1 MQPMHTIPARG
12 GLNFDETPFLAIWE
26 VTQSCDLACKHCR
39 AAAQP
44 IAHPDELSNA
54 EGKALIDQIADMHIP
69 IFVFTGG
76 DPMKRKDV
84 FELIHYAADKGVQVA
99 LTPSATPLLT
109 REAIFKLKEAGLVRL
124 GISLDGSTPE
134 IHDTFRG
141 LPGAWARTIQAIE
154 WANEA
159 GIPIQVHSTI
169 SRHNANDL
177 DNLCNLFEKLAIVMW
192 NVFFLVP
199 VGRGQLNDLLSGE
212 EFEQVFGKIYELSHR
227 VSFQIK
233 TTEAM
238 HYRRYLLQHNLEE
251 RRIAH
256 GHGHPS
262 AARPSVALGGDNST
276 SAALKGHDSTSEA
289 LSGDNSSS
297 AALNGDNS
305 TSAALNGDDST
316 SAALK
321 GHDFS
326 RAENAANKSVG
337 ALAPVYE
344 PGAPT
349 ADAKTR
355 TASWATRRVNDGKGF
370 MFISHVGN
378 VYPSGFL
385 PIHAGNVRETP
396 LADIYRNAPIFK
408 SLRDTSKLEGKCGAC
423 EYKEICGGSRARAY
437 AVTGDPLAPEPCCIY
452 QPKNWDPE
460 LEHKADA
467 FRETTPAE
475 PLVVL

>member
-1 MQPMHTIPARG
+1 MQPMHNIPARG

-44 IAHPDELSNA
+44 IAHPDELSTA
-54 EGKALIDQIADMHIP
+54 EGKALIDQVAAMHIP

-76 DPMKRKDV
+76 DPLKRKDV
-84 FELIHYAADKGVQVA
+84 YELIRYAADKGVSVA

-124 GISLDGSTPE
+124 GISLDGSTAA
-134 IHDTFRG
+134 INDTFRG
-141 LPGAWARTIQAIE
+141 LDGAYARTIQAIE

-169 SRHNANDL
+169 SRHNAHDL
-177 DNLCNLFEKLAIVMW
+177 DSLCALFEKLKIVMW

-199 VGRGQLNDLLSGE
+199 VGRGQLADLLSGE
-212 EFEQVFGKIYELSHR
+212 EFEQVFGKIYELSQR

-251 RRIAH
+251 RKMGH
-256 GHGHPS
+256 GHGHPGQ
-262 AARPSVALGGDNST
+262 AATA
-276 SAALKGHDSTSEA
+276 
-289 LSGDNSSS
+289 
-297 AALNGDNS
+297 
-305 TSAALNGDDST
+305 
-316 SAALK
+316 
-321 GHDFS
+321 
-326 RAENAANKSVG
+326 
-337 ALAPVYE
+337 YE

-349 ADAKTR
+349 ADAQSR
-355 TASWATRRVNDGKGF
+355 TMGWATRRVNDGKGF
-370 MFISHVGN
+370 LFVSHLGN

-385 PIHAGNVRETP
+385 PIHAGNVKETP
-396 LADIYRNAPIFK
+396 LQEIYRDSPIFK

-437 AVTGDPLAPEPCCIY
+437 ALTGNPLAAEQCCIY
-452 QPKNWDPE
+452 QPKNWDPQ
-460 LEHKADA
+460 LECEAAA
-467 FRETTPAE
+467 FNGK
-475 PLVVL
+475 L

>member
-1 MQPMHTIPARG
+1 MQPMHNIPARG

-44 IAHPDELSNA
+44 IAHPDELTNA
-54 EGKALIDQIADMHIP
+54 EGKALIDQIAAMSVP

-76 DPMKRKDV
+76 DPLKRADV
-84 FELIHYAADKGVQVA
+84 FELIRYAADKGVQVA

-134 IHDTFRG
+134 IHDAFRG
-141 LPGAWARTIQAIE
+141 LPGAYARTIQAIE

-159 GIPIQVHSTI
+159 GIPIQVHTTI
-169 SRHNANDL
+169 SRHNAHDL
-177 DNLCNLFEKLAIVMW
+177 DGLCALFEKLAIVMW

-199 VGRGQLNDLLSGE
+199 LGRGQLDALLSGE
-212 EFEQVFGKIYELSHR
+212 EFEQVFAKIYELSHR
-227 VSFQIK
+227 VNFQIK

-238 HYRRYLLQHNLEE
+238 HYRRYLLQNNLEE
-251 RRIAH
+251 RKI
-256 GHGHPS
+256 GHGHPGS
-262 AARPSVALGGDNST
+262 VQRTAAMA
-276 SAALKGHDSTSEA
+276 
-289 LSGDNSSS
+289 
-297 AALNGDNS
+297 
-305 TSAALNGDDST
+305 
-316 SAALK
+316 
-321 GHDFS
+321 
-326 RAENAANKSVG
+326 
-337 ALAPVYE
+337 YE

-370 MFISHVGN
+370 LFVSHVGN

-385 PIHAGNVRETP
+385 PIHAGNIRETP
-396 LADIYRNAPIFK
+396 LSEIYRNAPIFK

-437 AVTGDPLAPEPCCIY
+437 AVTGDPLAAEPCCIY
-452 QPKNWDPE
+452 QPKNWDPQ
-460 LEHKADA
+460 LESEAAA
-467 FRETTPAE
+467 FAKS
-475 PLVVL
+475 

>member
-12 GLNFDETPFLAIWE
+12 GLDFDVAPFLAIWE
-26 VTQSCDLACKHCR
+26 ITQSCDLACKHCR

-44 IAHPDELSNA
+44 IAHPDELTNA
-54 EGKALIDQIADMHIP
+54 EGKALIDQIAEMKTP

-76 DPMKRKDV
+76 DPLKRKDV
-84 FELIHYAADKGVQVA
+84 FELIRYAADKGVQVA
-99 LTPSATPLLT
+99 LTPSATPLLD

-141 LPGAWARTIQAIE
+141 LPGAYARTIQAIE

-159 GIPIQVHSTI
+159 GIPIQVHTTI
-169 SRHNANDL
+169 SRHNAHDL
-177 DNLCNLFEKLAIVMW
+177 DSLCALFEKLAIVMW

-199 VGRGQLNDLLSGE
+199 VGRGQVADLLSGE

-251 RRIAH
+251 RKM
-256 GHGHPS
+256 GHGSGHPGGMG
-262 AARPSVALGGDNST
+262 AA
-276 SAALKGHDSTSEA
+276 AAGHE
-289 LSGDNSSS
+289 
-297 AALNGDNS
+297 
-305 TSAALNGDDST
+305 
-316 SAALK
+316 
-321 GHDFS
+321 
-326 RAENAANKSVG
+326 
-337 ALAPVYE
+337 YE
-344 PGAPT
+344 PGAPI

-370 MFISHVGN
+370 LFVSHVGN

-385 PIHAGNVRETP
+385 PIHAGNVKQTP
-396 LADIYRNAPIFK
+396 LQEIYQNAPIFK
-408 SLRDTSKLEGKCGAC
+408 SLRDTSQLEGKCGAC

-437 AVTGDPLAPEPCCIY
+437 ALTGDALAQEPCCIY
-452 QPKNWDPE
+452 QPKNWVPRAENEPVAICQPE
-460 LEHKADA
+460 LY
-467 FRETTPAE
+467 
-475 PLVVL
+475 PLVTL

>member
-1 MQPMHTIPARG
+1 MQPMHQIPARG
-12 GLNFDETPFLAIWE
+12 GLNYDETPFLAIWE

-76 DPMKRKDV
+76 DPLKRKDV
-84 FELIHYAADKGVQVA
+84 YELISYAAGKGVQVA

-109 REAIFKLKEAGLVRL
+109 REAIFKMKEAGLVRL

-134 IHDTFRG
+134 IHDNFRG
-141 LPGAWARTIQAIE
+141 LPGAWARTIQAVE

-159 GIPIQVHSTI
+159 GIPIQVHTTI
-169 SRHNANDL
+169 SRHNAHDL
-177 DNLCNLFEKLAIVMW
+177 DSLCNLFEKLSIVMW

-199 VGRGQLNDLLSGE
+199 VGRGQLGDLLSGE
-212 EFEQVFGKIYELSHR
+212 EFEKVFGKIYELSHK

-238 HYRRYLLQHNLEE
+238 HYRRYLLQNNLQE
-251 RRIAH
+251 RKM
-256 GHGHPS
+256 GHGHPH
-262 AARPSVALGGDNST
+262 AAQ
-276 SAALKGHDSTSEA
+276 HQ
-289 LSGDNSSS
+289 
-297 AALNGDNS
+297 
-305 TSAALNGDDST
+305 
-316 SAALK
+316 
-321 GHDFS
+321 
-326 RAENAANKSVG
+326 
-337 ALAPVYE
+337 YE

-355 TASWATRRVNDGKGF
+355 TMGWATRRVNDGKGF

-385 PIHAGNVRETP
+385 PIHAGNIRETP
-396 LADIYRNAPIFK
+396 LAEIYRNAPIFK

-437 AVTGDPLAPEPCCIY
+437 ALTGDPLAQEPCCIY
-452 QPKNWDPE
+452 QPKNWDSE
-460 LEHKADA
+460 LEHKAEA
-467 FRETTPAE
+467 FRDVKSEQ
-475 PLVVL
+475 LVVL

>member
-54 EGKALIDQIADMHIP
+54 EGKALIDQIAEMGVP

-76 DPMKRKDV
+76 DPLKRKDV
-84 FELIHYAADKGVQVA
+84 FELIRYAADKGVQVA
-99 LTPSATPLLT
+99 LTPSATPLLD
-109 REAIFKLKEAGLVRL
+109 RDAIFKLKEAGLVRL
-124 GISLDGSTPE
+124 GISLDGSTAE
-134 IHDTFRG
+134 IHDAFRG

-159 GIPIQVHSTI
+159 GIPIQVHTTI
-169 SRHNANDL
+169 SRHNAHDL
-177 DNLCNLFEKLAIVMW
+177 DNLCSLFEKLAIVMW

-199 VGRGQLNDLLSGE
+199 VGRGQLGDLLSGE

-251 RRIAH
+251 RRMSH
-256 GHGHPS
+256 GHASASGHPGNS
-262 AARPSVALGGDNST
+262 KMAAAMG
-276 SAALKGHDSTSEA
+276 
-289 LSGDNSSS
+289 
-297 AALNGDNS
+297 
-305 TSAALNGDDST
+305 
-316 SAALK
+316 
-321 GHDFS
+321 
-326 RAENAANKSVG
+326 
-337 ALAPVYE
+337 YE

-396 LADIYRNAPIFK
+396 LATIYREAPIFK

-437 AVTGDPLAPEPCCIY
+437 AVTGDALAQEPCCIY
-452 QPKNWDPE
+452 QPKNWDAE
-460 LEHKADA
+460 LEHHAAA
-467 FRETTPAE
+467 FRELDAAGA
-475 PLVVL
+475 LVSL

>member
-1 MQPMHTIPARG
+1 MRNIPARG

-44 IAHPDELSNA
+44 LAHPDELTNA
-54 EGKALIDQIADMHIP
+54 EGKALIDQIAEMGVP

-76 DPMKRKDV
+76 DPIKRKDV
-84 FELIHYAADKGVQVA
+84 YELIRYAADKGVHVA

-141 LPGAWARTIQAIE
+141 LPGAYARTIQAIE

-159 GIPIQVHSTI
+159 GIPIQVHTTI
-169 SRHNANDL
+169 SRHNAHDL
-177 DNLCNLFEKLAIVMW
+177 DNLCALFEKLAIVMW

-199 VGRGQLNDLLSGE
+199 VGRGQLDDLLSGE

-227 VSFQIK
+227 VNFQIK

-251 RRIAH
+251 RRMSHASMS
-256 GHGHPS
+256 GQGHPAS
-262 AARPSVALGGDNST
+262 AMTG
-276 SAALKGHDSTSEA
+276 AAQA
-289 LSGDNSSS
+289 
-297 AALNGDNS
+297 
-305 TSAALNGDDST
+305 
-316 SAALK
+316 
-321 GHDFS
+321 
-326 RAENAANKSVG
+326 
-337 ALAPVYE
+337 YE

-349 ADAKTR
+349 TDAKTR

-370 MFISHVGN
+370 LFISHVGN

-385 PIHAGNVRETP
+385 PIHAGNIRETP
-396 LADIYRNAPIFK
+396 LGEIYRNSPIFK

-437 AVTGDPLAPEPCCIY
+437 ALTGDPLAPEPCCIY
-452 QPKNWDPE
+452 QPKNWDPQ
-460 LEHKADA
+460 LESEAEA
-467 FRETTPAE
+467 FRTAAPSGT
-475 PLVVL
+475 LVTL

>member
-1 MQPMHTIPARG
+1 MQPMHQIPARG
-12 GLNFDETPFLAIWE
+12 GLNYDETPFLAIWE

-44 IAHPDELSNA
+44 IAHPDELTNA
-54 EGKALIDQIADMHIP
+54 EGKALIDQIAAMHIP

-84 FELIHYAADKGVQVA
+84 FELIRYAADKGVHVA
-99 LTPSATPLLT
+99 VTPSATPLLT
-109 REAIFKLKEAGLVRL
+109 REAIFRMKEAGLVRL

-134 IHDTFRG
+134 IHDAFRG

-169 SRHNANDL
+169 SRHNARDL
-177 DNLCNLFEKLAIVMW
+177 DNLCNLFERLAIVMW

-199 VGRGQLNDLLSGE
+199 VGRGQLADLLSGE
-212 EFEQVFGKIYELSHR
+212 EFEQVFGKIYELSQR

-251 RRIAH
+251 RRM
-256 GHGHPS
+256 GHEHPGS
-262 AARPSVALGGDNST
+262 
-276 SAALKGHDSTSEA
+276 
-289 LSGDNSSS
+289 
-297 AALNGDNS
+297 
-305 TSAALNGDDST
+305 
-316 SAALK
+316 ALK
-321 GHDFS
+321 GHDFR
-326 RAENAANKSVG
+326 RAEKSSDTSKG
-337 ALAPVYE
+337 ALAPDGTYE
-344 PGAPT
+344 PGMPST
-349 ADAKTR
+349 DAKTR
-355 TASWATRRVNDGKGF
+355 TMGWATRRINDGKGF

-385 PIHAGNVRETP
+385 PIHAGNVREKP
-396 LADIYRNAPIFK
+396 LAEIYRDAPIFK
-408 SLRDTSKLEGKCGAC
+408 ALRDTSQLEGKCGAC

-437 AVTGDPLAPEPCCIY
+437 ALTGDPLAQEPCCIY
-452 QPKNWDPE
+452 QPRNWKPREAGEPAAICQPE
-460 LEHKADA
+460 QSG
-467 FRETTPAE
+467 
-475 PLVVL
+475 LVVTL

>member
-1 MQPMHTIPARG
+1 MEPMRNIPARG

-44 IAHPDELSNA
+44 LAHPDELTNA
-54 EGKALIDQIADMHIP
+54 EGKALIDQIAEMGVP

-76 DPMKRKDV
+76 DPIKRKDV
-84 FELIHYAADKGVQVA
+84 YELIRYAADKGVHVA

-141 LPGAWARTIQAIE
+141 LPGAYARTIQAIE

-159 GIPIQVHSTI
+159 GIPIQVHTTI
-169 SRHNANDL
+169 SRHNAHDL
-177 DNLCNLFEKLAIVMW
+177 DNLCALFEKLAIVMW

-199 VGRGQLNDLLSGE
+199 VGRGQLDDLLSGE

-227 VSFQIK
+227 VNFQIK

-251 RRIAH
+251 RRMSHASMS
-256 GHGHPS
+256 GQGHPAS
-262 AARPSVALGGDNST
+262 AMTG
-276 SAALKGHDSTSEA
+276 AAQA
-289 LSGDNSSS
+289 
-297 AALNGDNS
+297 
-305 TSAALNGDDST
+305 
-316 SAALK
+316 
-321 GHDFS
+321 
-326 RAENAANKSVG
+326 
-337 ALAPVYE
+337 YE

-349 ADAKTR
+349 TDAKTR

-370 MFISHVGN
+370 LFISHVGN

-385 PIHAGNVRETP
+385 PIHAGNIRETP
-396 LADIYRNAPIFK
+396 LGEIYRNSPIFK

-437 AVTGDPLAPEPCCIY
+437 ALTGDPLAQEPCCIY
-452 QPKNWDPE
+452 QPKNWDPQ
-460 LEHKADA
+460 LESEAEA
-467 FRETTPAE
+467 FRTAAPSGT
-475 PLVVL
+475 LVTL

>member
-1 MQPMHTIPARG
+1 MQPMHNIPARG
-12 GLNFDETPFLAIWE
+12 EINYDESPFLAIWE

-44 IAHPDELSNA
+44 IPHPDELTNA

-76 DPMKRKDV
+76 DPLKRKDL
-84 FELIHYAADKGVQVA
+84 FELISYAAQKGVQVA
-99 LTPSATPLLT
+99 VTPSATPLLT
-109 REAIFKLKEAGLVRL
+109 REAIFKMKEAGLVRL

-134 IHDTFRG
+134 IHDAFRG

-169 SRHNANDL
+169 SRHNVQDL
-177 DNLCNLFEKLAIVMW
+177 DGLCNLFEKLAIVMW

-199 VGRGQLNDLLSGE
+199 VGRGQLDDLLSGE
-212 EFEQVFGKIYELSHR
+212 EFEQVFSKIYELSQR
-227 VSFQIK
+227 ANFQIK

-251 RRIAH
+251 KKVGH
-256 GHGHPS
+256 GHGHPGAS
-262 AARPSVALGGDNST
+262 RPA
-276 SAALKGHDSTSEA
+276 AALA
-289 LSGDNSSS
+289 
-297 AALNGDNS
+297 
-305 TSAALNGDDST
+305 
-316 SAALK
+316 
-321 GHDFS
+321 
-326 RAENAANKSVG
+326 
-337 ALAPVYE
+337 YE
-344 PGAPT
+344 SGAPT
-349 ADAKTR
+349 ADAATR
-355 TASWATRRVNDGKGF
+355 TKAWATRRVNDGKGF

-385 PIHAGNVRETP
+385 PIHAGNIRETP

-408 SLRDTSKLEGKCGAC
+408 ALRDTGKLEGKCGAC
-423 EYKEICGGSRARAY
+423 EFKEICGGSRARAY
-437 AVTGDPLAPEPCCIY
+437 ALTGDPLAQEPCCIY

-460 LEHKADA
+460 LEQQAEA
-467 FRETTPAE
+467 FSHPVE
-475 PLVVL
+475 PGTLVKL

>member
-84 FELIHYAADKGVQVA
+84 FELIRYAADKGVQVA

-134 IHDTFRG
+134 IHDAFRG

-169 SRHNANDL
+169 SRHNATDL

-199 VGRGQLNDLLSGE
+199 VGRGQLDDLLSGE

-251 RRIAH
+251 RKI
-256 GHGHPS
+256 GHGTGHPG
-262 AARPSVALGGDNST
+262 VAQP
-276 SAALKGHDSTSEA
+276 
-289 LSGDNSSS
+289 
-297 AALNGDNS
+297 
-305 TSAALNGDDST
+305 

-326 RAENAANKSVG
+326 HAENGSNKGGG
-337 ALAPVYE
+337 ALAPAYE

-385 PIHAGNVRETP
+385 PIHAGNIRETP
-396 LADIYRNAPIFK
+396 LADIYRQAPIFK

-460 LEHKADA
+460 LEQKADA
-467 FRETTPAE
+467 FREPTPAE
-475 PLVVL
+475 TLVVL

>member
-1 MQPMHTIPARG
+1 MMQNIPARG
-12 GLNFDETPFLAIWE
+12 GIDYDESPFLAIWE
-26 VTQSCDLACKHCR
+26 TTQSCDLACKHCR

-44 IAHPDELSNA
+44 IAHPDQLTHEEAKN
-54 EGKALIDQIADMHIP
+54 LIDQIADMHIP

-76 DPMKRKDV
+76 DPLKRPDVYDLIRYAASKDV
-84 FELIHYAADKGVQVA
+84 KVA
-99 LTPSATPLLT
+99 LTPSATPLLN

-154 WANEA
+154 WAGEA
-159 GIPIQVHSTI
+159 GIPIQVHTTI
-169 SRHNANDL
+169 SRHNAHDL
-177 DNLCNLFEKLAIVMW
+177 DSLVTLFEKLSIVMW

-199 VGRGQLNDLLSGE
+199 VGRGQLDDLLSGE
-212 EFEQVFGKIYELSHR
+212 DFERVFAKIYELSLR
-227 VSFQIK
+227 ANFQIK

-251 RRIAH
+251 RKM
-256 GHGHPS
+256 GHGHPGP
-262 AARPSVALGGDNST
+262 RPAIVAEYD
-276 SAALKGHDSTSEA
+276 
-289 LSGDNSSS
+289 
-297 AALNGDNS
+297 
-305 TSAALNGDDST
+305 
-316 SAALK
+316 
-321 GHDFS
+321 
-326 RAENAANKSVG
+326 
-337 ALAPVYE
+337 

-349 ADAKTR
+349 ADPSTR
-355 TASWATRRVNDGKGF
+355 NHSWATRRVNDGKGF

-408 SLRDTSKLEGKCGAC
+408 ALRDTKQLEGKCGAC
-423 EYKEICGGSRARAY
+423 EFKEICGGSRARAY
-437 AVTGDPLAPEPCCIY
+437 ALTGDPLAQEPCCIY

-460 LEHKADA
+460 LEQKAES
-467 FRETTPAE
+467 FKPWVTPE
-475 PLVVL
+475 QLVSL

>member
-1 MQPMHTIPARG
+1 MRNIPARG

-44 IAHPDELSNA
+44 LAHPDELTNA
-54 EGKALIDQIADMHIP
+54 EGKALIDQIAEMGVP

-76 DPMKRKDV
+76 DPIKRKDV
-84 FELIHYAADKGVQVA
+84 YELIRYAADKGVHVA

-141 LPGAWARTIQAIE
+141 LPGAYARTIQAIE

-159 GIPIQVHSTI
+159 GIPIQVHTTI
-169 SRHNANDL
+169 SRHNAHDL
-177 DNLCNLFEKLAIVMW
+177 DNLCALFEKLAIVMW

-199 VGRGQLNDLLSGE
+199 VGRGQLDDLLSGE

-227 VSFQIK
+227 VNFQIK

-251 RRIAH
+251 RRMSHASMS
-256 GHGHPS
+256 GHGQGHPAS
-262 AARPSVALGGDNST
+262 AMTG
-276 SAALKGHDSTSEA
+276 AAQA
-289 LSGDNSSS
+289 
-297 AALNGDNS
+297 
-305 TSAALNGDDST
+305 
-316 SAALK
+316 
-321 GHDFS
+321 
-326 RAENAANKSVG
+326 
-337 ALAPVYE
+337 YE

-349 ADAKTR
+349 TDAKTR

-370 MFISHVGN
+370 LFISHVGN

-385 PIHAGNVRETP
+385 PIHAGNIRETP
-396 LADIYRNAPIFK
+396 LGEIYRNSPIFK

-437 AVTGDPLAPEPCCIY
+437 ALTGDPLAQEPCCIY
-452 QPKNWDPE
+452 QPKNWDPQ
-460 LEHKADA
+460 LESEAEA
-467 FRETTPAE
+467 FRTAAPSGT
-475 PLVVL
+475 LVTL